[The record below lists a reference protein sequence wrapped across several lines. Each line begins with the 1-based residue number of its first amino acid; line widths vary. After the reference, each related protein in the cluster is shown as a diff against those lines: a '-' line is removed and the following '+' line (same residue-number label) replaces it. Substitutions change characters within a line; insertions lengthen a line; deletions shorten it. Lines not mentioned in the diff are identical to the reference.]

1 MKHVFISYRRDDSA
15 GHAGRLL
22 DGLSERLGDGRVF
35 MDVSDLQPG
44 QDYVTALDQA
54 LARADCVLA
63 VIGPRWLTAADAA
76 GQRRIDDPG
85 DLVSC
90 EIGAGLARTATVI
103 PVLVHGATMPAA
115 EALPPT
121 LRPLARRQA
130 IVLTD
135 QRWDRDVD
143 ELARLLAAGG
153 EAPVAARAP
162 RSGRTWVVPA
172 LLLGLA
178 LVAVGAWVW
187 WPSSLRPGAP
197 VAAAPSATVP
207 APPAHVGAD
216 PAPAAP
222 RSAGAPAQRFAIA
235 LPKVSEVRF
244 RSHRTEFS
252 HSILAIRQTPR
263 DGGMQALT
271 LHMRM
276 TNRGSH
282 DDLFSSD
289 TFRLVVG
296 DQVSAP
302 ATSFYEST
310 AANSAKDF
318 TLDFVVSSA
327 VADALLE
334 VRVDAESTRMPLSLS
349 ARTPIANDASLDD
362 FGRPRP
368 IRAVDAIKEL
378 PTTLTAGQRVEL
390 GEIGYQIVDA
400 VIERETMEKASLTL
414 TVRCIVPR
422 NVRGTNFW
430 SDTVR
435 LWIDGVPR
443 APVNFV
449 NEAVYAGDSKDARFV
464 FDLLAMPQTLEV
476 GLFNGK
482 DSAKVALSLNSLAK
496 R

>member
-1 MKHVFISYRRDDSA
+1 
-15 GHAGRLL
+15 
-22 DGLSERLGDGRVF
+22 
-35 MDVSDLQPG
+35 
-44 QDYVTALDQA
+44 
-54 LARADCVLA
+54 
-63 VIGPRWLTAADAA
+63 
-76 GQRRIDDPG
+76 
-85 DLVSC
+85 
-90 EIGAGLARTATVI
+90 
-103 PVLVHGATMPAA
+103 
-115 EALPPT
+115 
-121 LRPLARRQA
+121 
-130 IVLTD
+130 
-135 QRWDRDVD
+135 
-143 ELARLLAAGG
+143 
-153 EAPVAARAP
+153 VAARVP

-172 LLLGLA
+172 LLLALA

-187 WPSSLRPGAP
+187 WPSSLRPQAP

-207 APPAHVGAD
+207 APPARVGAD

-263 DGGMQALT
+263 DSGMQALT

-289 TFRLVVG
+289 TFRLVAG

-327 VADALLE
+327 VTDALLE

-422 NVRGTNFW
+422 SVGGGGANFW
-430 SDTVR
+430 SSTVR

-443 APVNFV
+443 KPVNFV
-449 NEAVYAGDSKDARFV
+449 NEIVVPGDSKDARFV

-476 GLFNGK
+476 GLFDGK
-482 DSAKVALSLNSLAK
+482 DSAKLALSLNSLAK